1 MRYEG
6 NIYRPPSEA
15 RSYLL
20 QVTIGCAHNE
30 CTFCNMFK
38 DKDFRVREE
47 AEVLEDLEMA
57 RRVYGSVRRIF
68 LCDGDALCLSTQRLL
83 TILDR
88 IRELFP
94 DCERVGA
101 YGSPKDVLRKTPE
114 ELKELAAHGLAIIY
128 IGAESGNEEVLRRM
142 HKGATRDEI
151 ITAVNKI
158 EDNDMEASVT
168 FISGLGGKELWR
180 EHAVDTGTMI
190 SAMRATYV
198 SLLTLMVERPAP
210 LVDLVESGEFEVLSP
225 EEVVAETLLL
235 MENTCVDPEHPCVF
249 RSNHAS
255 NYLSLRGDLPKDQ
268 DAFMALLKKAAEDT
282 GMLKD
287 ERWRAL

>member
-68 LCDGDALCLSTQRLL
+68 LCDGDALCLSTKRLL

-101 YGSPKDVLRKTPE
+101 YGSPRDVLRKTPE
-114 ELKELAAHGLAIIY
+114 ELRELAAHGLAIIY

-158 EDNDMEASVT
+158 EDNDMEVSVT

-210 LVDLVESGEFEVLSP
+210 LVDLVERGEFEVLSP

-235 MENTCVDPEHPCVF
+235 MENTNVDPEHPCVF

-255 NYLSLRGDLPKDQ
+255 NYLSLRGDLPKDK